1 MGNYKQTSINLRPDQ
16 MEYMDDE
23 SINTSELIR
32 KLIDQYVDG
41 GTDTSGLELK
51 LNELRARR
59 DEIDMEREHIESQIE
74 EVRAAI
80 EDAHRR
86 QEAMEEVGGA
96 LMAETHKRFSEY
108 APSQLR
114 GNQAFTRWAMDN
126 GLTVSELRD
135 KYEEYRAALGEV

>member
-16 MEYMDDE
+16 MEYMHDE

-59 DEIDMEREHIESQIE
+59 DELDMEREHIETQID

-80 EDAHRR
+80 EDNERR
-86 QEAMEEVGGA
+86 QEAIQEVGGA
-96 LMAETHKRFSEY
+96 LMAETHNRFSAY

-114 GNQAFTRWAMDN
+114 GNQAFTRWAMENDI
-126 GLTVSELRD
+126 TVSDLR
-135 KYEEYRAALGEV
+135 KQYEKYRAALGEA

>member
-16 MEYMDDE
+16 MEYMHDE

-59 DEIDMEREHIESQIE
+59 DELDMEREHIETQID

-80 EDAHRR
+80 EDNERR
-86 QEAMEEVGGA
+86 QEAIQEVGGA
-96 LMAETHKRFSEY
+96 LMAETHNRFSAY

-114 GNQAFTRWAMDN
+114 GNQAFTRWAMENDI
-126 GLTVSELRD
+126 TVSELR
-135 KYEEYRAALGEV
+135 KRYKEYRAALGEA

>member
-16 MEYMDDE
+16 MEFMHEE

-59 DEIDMEREHIESQIE
+59 DELDMEREHIETQID

-80 EDAHRR
+80 EDNERR
-86 QEAMEEVGGA
+86 QEAI
-96 LMAETHKRFSEY
+96 KRS
-108 APSQLR
+108 AVR
-114 GNQAFTRWAMDN
+114 
-126 GLTVSELRD
+126 
-135 KYEEYRAALGEV
+135 

>member
-41 GTDTSGLELK
+41 GADTSGLELK
-51 LNELRARR
+51 LKELRARR
-59 DEIDMEREHIESQIE
+59 DEIDMEREHIETQID

-80 EDAHRR
+80 EDNERR
-86 QEAMEEVGGA
+86 QQAIQEVGGA
-96 LMAETHKRFSEY
+96 LMAETHNRFSAY
-108 APSQLR
+108 APTQLR
-114 GNQAFTRWAMDN
+114 GNQAFTRWAMENDI
-126 GLTVSELRD
+126 TVSELR
-135 KYEEYRAALGEV
+135 KQYQEYRAALGDA

>member
-16 MEYMDDE
+16 MEYMHDE

-59 DEIDMEREHIESQIE
+59 DELDMEREHIETQID

-80 EDAHRR
+80 EDNERR
-86 QEAMEEVGGA
+86 QEAIQEVGGA
-96 LMAETHKRFSEY
+96 LMAETHNRFSAY

-114 GNQAFTRWAMDN
+114 GNQAFTRWAMENDI
-126 GLTVSELRD
+126 TVSELR
-135 KYEEYRAALGEV
+135 KQYQEYRAALGEA